1 MQEALKEA
9 MAARDE
15 DEVPVG
21 AVIVHRGRIIAR
33 ARNQREKLKDPTAHA
48 EMIALTQAAAA
59 LDCWRLTDC
68 TIYVTKEPCVMCAG
82 ALVNARI
89 KTLVYGAKDEKAGAC
104 GSLFNLVQSPRLNHR
119 LDIIG
124 GVLAEDCT
132 AILRDFFKKRRKF
145 PA

>member
-9 MAARDE
+9 TAARDE

-59 LDCWRLTDC
+59 LDCWRLLEC

-104 GSLFNLVQSPRLNHR
+104 GSLFNLVQSPRLNHH

>member
-9 MAARDE
+9 IAARDE
-15 DEVPVG
+15 AEVPVG

-33 ARNQREKLKDPTAHA
+33 ARNLREKLKDPTAHA

-59 LDCWRLTDC
+59 LDSWRLSDC

-89 KTLVYGAKDEKAGAC
+89 KRLVYGAKDEKAGAC

-119 LDIIG
+119 LEIIN
-124 GVLAEDCT
+124 GVLAEECT
-132 AILRDFFKKRRKF
+132 ALLADFFKKRR
-145 PA
+145 

>member
-9 MAARDE
+9 TAARDE

-21 AVIVHRGRIIAR
+21 TVIAHRGRIIAR
-33 ARNQREKLKDPTAHA
+33 ARNLREKLKDPTAHA

-59 LDCWRLTDC
+59 LDSWRLSDC

-89 KTLVYGAKDEKAGAC
+89 KRLVYGAKDEKAGAC

-119 LDIIG
+119 LEIIS
-124 GVLAEDCT
+124 GVLAEECT
-132 AILRDFFKKRRKF
+132 ALLADFFKKRR
-145 PA
+145 

>member
-9 MAARDE
+9 VAARDE

>member
-1 MQEALKEA
+1 MQAALKEA
-9 MAARDE
+9 RAARDE

-21 AVIVHRGRIIAR
+21 AVIVQDGRIIAR

-59 LDCWRLTDC
+59 LDSWRLTNC

-89 KTLVYGAKDEKAGAC
+89 KRLVYGAKDEKAGAC
-104 GSLFNLVQSPRLNHR
+104 GSLFNLVQSPRLNHQVE
-119 LDIIG
+119 IIS
-124 GVLAEDCT
+124 GVLAEECSALLT
-132 AILRDFFKKRRKF
+132 DFFNKKR
-145 PA
+145 

>member
-1 MQEALKEA
+1 MQAALKEA
-9 MAARDE
+9 RAARDE

-21 AVIVHRGRIIAR
+21 AVIVQDGRIIAR

-59 LDCWRLTDC
+59 LGSWRLTNC

-89 KTLVYGAKDEKAGAC
+89 KRLVYGAKDEKAGAC
-104 GSLFNLVQSPRLNHR
+104 GSLFNLVQSPRLNHQVK
-119 LDIIG
+119 IIS
-124 GVLAEDCT
+124 GVLAEDCSALLT
-132 AILRDFFKKRRKF
+132 DFFNKKR
-145 PA
+145 

>member
-1 MQEALKEA
+1 MQEALKQA
-9 MAARDE
+9 VAARDE